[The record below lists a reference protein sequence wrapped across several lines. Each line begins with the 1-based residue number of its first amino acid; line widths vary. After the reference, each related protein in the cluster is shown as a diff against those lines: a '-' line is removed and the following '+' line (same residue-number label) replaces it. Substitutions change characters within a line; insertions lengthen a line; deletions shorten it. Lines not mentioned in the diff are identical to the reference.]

1 MMIDTFTAPHTW
13 TFPSPFSPKKKPRK
27 KENISCL
34 HFRICWGPDDHHS
47 AAPMGRARTLSRRR
61 AQSGAS
67 SEESWQGA
75 SLTASERAYMIR
87 KAKEASVALV
97 DHAHTLDGPVQW
109 HYTGKFRGIQMYRGE
124 GSYDRVGTTGT
135 EFLCGVTTMMGSIEE
150 VVSYFD
156 QQTTERMLAKKAE
169 DVLDCGVLYML
180 VQGGPDNPFYRVSAK
195 YQLYEGPSA
204 FSRERDYC
212 YLECQNTF
220 RHASG
225 RRGWVLSMHSIKLP
239 SCPELDGVVR
249 GSMYQSGYVFVE
261 AEREGYMDVMHS
273 LQINFKSTN
282 RLPHF
287 LLNSALKRRI
297 LSVVTI
303 SREIQTSRM
312 GRQTLLKKKDLMP
325 KRARALC
332 VNCSRKFSLFVRKT
346 RCRVCGE
353 VVCQPCAPQVMI
365 STKRGPVKTRVC
377 SKCYHLSAS
386 DEYEPVGALPNS
398 NNAGDPRRGQNET
411 RYSDIMQDHDNPDMY
426 HEEDEGS
433 MDEDEDE
440 DGLEEQSDYSVFAAS
455 RFTDASRDSVATSQF
470 GASRSNFESHFEGS
484 SQFSGTSSELDD
496 SQYYDGGVSEDS
508 FVSGV
513 SGTST
518 SYWHGGNSAASSA
531 MGWNQASGVKPTD
544 GYIYDPQASMMNSN
558 FYGASKYGSDF
569 GSSKYSVNEE
579 PAKRAGRYNAAAPI
593 PEDEPTSHREY
604 TISPNTSYN
613 SSTDYNS
620 SQATNYNSTQASNF
634 NSTQVSDFKATQ
646 GTNFDASHA
655 GYNSNHANK
664 TVSIQNLAKARSA
677 RYGIKSEFPP
687 SPPPPPPLSPP
698 PEEIDE
704 DEEDDSPLHLG
715 ALKTDNPRN
724 TRDRKQKGIAA
735 RKMFTP
741 PPPKDGRR
749 ENDARA
755 SSNRAP
761 RVPRSKEFATAAI
774 SRNTDSRVSQASSR
788 DSRGFGSTR
797 SSAIL
802 EQMRRNRRQ
811 TPQPAPESERSSAVL
826 KSLEEEHLNRMREI
840 ERMQEMARDKA
851 ARRSVA
857 SSASRSSM
865 QSSQRSQGGLRSQ
878 SSRGSAAGVARKQ
891 PDKFRRS
898 VRNSPPHSPPA
909 AKKQQE
915 KFRRSARSSL
925 PHSPIGP
932 RAPRSQRSPGS
943 PIGPPP
949 GSPPGPP
956 PISPPGTPPSMR
968 GHRLPLNGSFN
979 QRANRSF
986 GRRTNAKSDFGNSQ
1000 LLLSNRSNGAFANS
1014 GVHSEELMFNSQRSG
1029 FHSSKES
1036 NSSFRGRRLD
1046 TSHASSK
1053 GSSSSFGASRRLDA
1067 SQVSNTP
1074 MSIHPD
1080 DLAFDASQLSV
1091 DKSKFASSFAILETP
1106 GESADHV
1113 AMIERPSAEQDSN
1126 SSSSFDED
1134 LLNQSLAG
1142 MAHHISSMRARAPY
1156 QLPDEELRPSD
1167 ELRKRQEEHR
1177 KRMEELT
1184 RLAANHVGEGN
1195 IRDSTSTLGGLHD
1208 SSISL
1213 SSGNHFGDSTI
1224 SSISS
1229 ASSVDIDDV
1238 DFDFETRPLGRT
1250 KRSGTIPFA
1259 LENLDQVPDV
1269 EDEELSE
1276 GPDDSDTSFRLSE
1289 GAMEHD
1295 DDSEPINVKPVYRT
1309 SKESSGPINSYHS
1322 REKSI
1327 EHERKNALG
1336 DADSS
1341 YRLSD
1346 QSAECARSSTSDG
1359 VDSSYRMS
1367 TESVK
1372 HGQEQDEGLVNSAYR
1387 PSEESI
1393 EHERQGG
1400 YINLT
1405 FLPSEVSAK
1414 HEREPATQAKLQE
1427 HEYENTSEDVDS
1439 VHRPSEK
1446 NEHRGVNRSNH
1457 SSEESVE
1464 REGEH
1469 NKSAYR
1475 PSEESVER
1483 ESEHDGAK
1491 PTYRF
1496 SEECVDSKSE
1506 DEDGK
1511 PLYRS
1516 SVGSVERESEEE
1528 DSKPSYRSIEKS
1540 IERESEQVGAA
1551 SPFSDTSRERK
1562 NDQQNAYRSSVDSES
1577 ESEPEAADGAYR
1589 LSGEPVTPPKSAPKS
1604 QTFDNVIDDSSRL
1617 ASSDK
1622 SSPANKRNEES
1633 DITRSP
1639 FKTAEFSHQKLK
1651 EIPVIHDEH
1660 ATQKFNSSK
1669 AEFSNTMSIND
1680 LGSPRDSSVS
1690 DIDEDLMNRPTNEL
1704 FEMVRANRAM
1714 HSADASS
1721 LSDTTRNLEA
1731 SHVRRMEASHVR
1743 RMDELNR
1750 IAVDHLGDRIS
1761 DLNKDMLGSS
1771 YQPMKKAS
1779 ELQGN
1784 GGEAVDDF
1792 HAPGKL
1798 SEVDEQHSDDDS
1810 DTGSPFN
1817 TAEFS
1822 HQKLKEIPGIDDEY
1836 ATQKFNSP
1844 KAEFSNTMSIND
1856 LGSPRDSSVS
1866 DIDEDLMNRPTNELF
1881 EMVRA
1886 NRAMHSADASSSSDT
1901 TRNLEAS
1908 HVRRMEASH
1917 VRRMDELNRI
1927 AVDHLG
1933 DRISNLDEDMFGS
1946 SYQPAKKAPKFQPH
1960 SSQLVLGEGGQAV
1973 DEFFASRVASSG
1985 KLSQVDE
1992 QDADDDD
1999 DTRCS
2004 PHDSAELDQGNLK
2017 SIPSIDEEGKAQ
2029 QYNSANAQ
2037 FSSSVSSS
2045 VMSEELA
2052 SPRDSS
2058 GSMSGSDI
2066 DEDLMNRPT
2075 NELFEMIRANRAI
2088 HAGAAP
2094 HSSDVTHNLEAS
2106 HVRRMEASHVRR
2118 MDELNRIAVDHLGD
2132 RISDLN
2138 KDMLGS
2144 SYQPMKKAPELQGN
2158 GGEAV
2163 NDFHAPGKLSEVDE
2177 QHSDDDS
2184 DTGSPFNTAE
2194 FSHQKLKEIP
2204 GIDDEY
2210 ATQKFNS
2217 PKAEFSNTMSIN
2229 DLGSPRDSSVSD
2241 IDEDLMNRPT
2251 NELFEMVHANR
2262 AMHSADASSLS
2273 DTTRSLEASHVRRM
2287 EASHVR
2293 RMDELNRIA
2302 VDHLGD
2308 RISNLDEDLF
2318 GSSYQPAK
2326 KAPKFQPH
2334 SSQLV
2339 LGEGG
2344 QAVDEFFA
2352 SRVASSGKLSQ
2363 ADEQHT
2369 DDDDDTRCSPRD
2381 SAELDQGNLKS
2392 IPSIDEEGKAQQYN
2406 SANAQFSSSVSSSVM
2421 SEELASPRDSSV
2433 SDIDEDLMNRPTN
2446 ELFEMVRANRAMHA
2460 GGASSSSASMLNLKA
2475 SHMRR
2480 MDELNRIAVDHLGD
2494 RISNL
2499 DQDMLGS
2506 AYQPG
2511 RSLHPNFR
2519 DEEEEMQW
2527 RSTDVM
2533 EEVETKH
2540 SADMERLRRRI
2551 LQLEE
2556 ECRESI
2562 ASVLTPDEM
2571 DLSELDDE
2579 EPAMGFNGHQSYHGG
2594 RNFNPQ
2600 SSFVSTSDLSASVI
2614 SEHAEEEPMPAR
2626 VLLEQI
2632 TKLTQLQQDMAE
2644 VDDEDDDEEYRE
2656 RIKDQYRAL
2665 RSIQAETQRERRSS
2679 SLSQRSSL
2687 SEENWI

>member
-1 MMIDTFTAPHTW
+1 
-13 TFPSPFSPKKKPRK
+13 
-27 KENISCL
+27 
-34 HFRICWGPDDHHS
+34 
-47 AAPMGRARTLSRRR
+47 MGRARTLSRRR

-150 VVSYFD
+150 VASYFD

-593 PEDEPTSHREY
+593 PEDEPTSHRGY

-1014 GVHSEELMFNSQRSG
+1014 GVHSEDLMFNSQRSG

-1113 AMIERPSAEQDSN
+1113 AMIERPSAEQGSN

-1134 LLNQSLAG
+1134 LLNQSSAG

-1457 SSEESVE
+1457 SSEGSVE

-1469 NKSAYR
+1469 NKSAYRPSEESVERESEQGGNKYAYR

-1771 YQPMKKAS
+1771 YQPMKKAP

-1784 GGEAVDDF
+1784 GGEAVNDF

-1822 HQKLKEIPGIDDEY
+1822 HQKLKEIPDIDDEY

-1866 DIDEDLMNRPTNELF
+1866 DIDEDLMNRLTNELF

-1886 NRAMHSADASSSSDT
+1886 NRAMHSADASSLSDT
-1901 TRNLEAS
+1901 MRSLEAS

-1999 DTRCS
+1999 DAPRS
-2004 PHDSAELDQGNLK
+2004 PHDSAELDQGYLN
-2017 SIPSIDEEGKAQ
+2017 SIPSIDEEGKA
-2029 QYNSANAQ
+2029 
-2037 FSSSVSSS
+2037 
-2045 VMSEELA
+2045 L
-2052 SPRDSS
+2052 
-2058 GSMSGSDI
+2058 
-2066 DEDLMNRPT
+2066 
-2075 NELFEMIRANRAI
+2075 
-2088 HAGAAP
+2088 
-2094 HSSDVTHNLEAS
+2094 
-2106 HVRRMEASHVRR
+2106 
-2118 MDELNRIAVDHLGD
+2118 
-2132 RISDLN
+2132 
-2138 KDMLGS
+2138 
-2144 SYQPMKKAPELQGN
+2144 
-2158 GGEAV
+2158 
-2163 NDFHAPGKLSEVDE
+2163 
-2177 QHSDDDS
+2177 
-2184 DTGSPFNTAE
+2184 
-2194 FSHQKLKEIP
+2194 
-2204 GIDDEY
+2204 
-2210 ATQKFNS
+2210 
-2217 PKAEFSNTMSIN
+2217 
-2229 DLGSPRDSSVSD
+2229 
-2241 IDEDLMNRPT
+2241 
-2251 NELFEMVHANR
+2251 
-2262 AMHSADASSLS
+2262 
-2273 DTTRSLEASHVRRM
+2273 
-2287 EASHVR
+2287 
-2293 RMDELNRIA
+2293 
-2302 VDHLGD
+2302 
-2308 RISNLDEDLF
+2308 
-2318 GSSYQPAK
+2318 
-2326 KAPKFQPH
+2326 
-2334 SSQLV
+2334 
-2339 LGEGG
+2339 
-2344 QAVDEFFA
+2344 
-2352 SRVASSGKLSQ
+2352 
-2363 ADEQHT
+2363 
-2369 DDDDDTRCSPRD
+2369 
-2381 SAELDQGNLKS
+2381 
-2392 IPSIDEEGKAQQYN
+2392 QYN

-2614 SEHAEEEPMPAR
+2614 SEHAEEEPIPAR

>member
-1 MMIDTFTAPHTW
+1 
-13 TFPSPFSPKKKPRK
+13 
-27 KENISCL
+27 
-34 HFRICWGPDDHHS
+34 
-47 AAPMGRARTLSRRR
+47 MGRARTLSRRR

-150 VVSYFD
+150 VASYFD

-593 PEDEPTSHREY
+593 PEDEPTSHRGY

-1014 GVHSEELMFNSQRSG
+1014 GVHSEDLMFNSQRSG

-1113 AMIERPSAEQDSN
+1113 AMIERPSAEQGSN

-1134 LLNQSLAG
+1134 LLNQSSAG

-1195 IRDSTSTLGGLHD
+1195 IRDSTSTLGGRHD

-1457 SSEESVE
+1457 SSEGSVE

-1469 NKSAYR
+1469 NKSAYRPSEESVERESEQGGNKYAYR

-1771 YQPMKKAS
+1771 YQPMKKAP

-1784 GGEAVDDF
+1784 GGEAVNDF

-1822 HQKLKEIPGIDDEY
+1822 HQKLKEIPDIDDEY

-1866 DIDEDLMNRPTNELF
+1866 DIDEDLMNRLTNELF

-1886 NRAMHSADASSSSDT
+1886 NRAMHSADASSLSDT

-1992 QDADDDD
+1992 QHTDDDD
-1999 DTRCS
+1999 DAPRS
-2004 PHDSAELDQGNLK
+2004 PHDSAELDQGYLN
-2017 SIPSIDEEGKAQ
+2017 SIPSIDEEGKA
-2029 QYNSANAQ
+2029 
-2037 FSSSVSSS
+2037 
-2045 VMSEELA
+2045 L
-2052 SPRDSS
+2052 
-2058 GSMSGSDI
+2058 
-2066 DEDLMNRPT
+2066 
-2075 NELFEMIRANRAI
+2075 
-2088 HAGAAP
+2088 
-2094 HSSDVTHNLEAS
+2094 
-2106 HVRRMEASHVRR
+2106 
-2118 MDELNRIAVDHLGD
+2118 
-2132 RISDLN
+2132 
-2138 KDMLGS
+2138 
-2144 SYQPMKKAPELQGN
+2144 
-2158 GGEAV
+2158 
-2163 NDFHAPGKLSEVDE
+2163 
-2177 QHSDDDS
+2177 
-2184 DTGSPFNTAE
+2184 
-2194 FSHQKLKEIP
+2194 
-2204 GIDDEY
+2204 
-2210 ATQKFNS
+2210 
-2217 PKAEFSNTMSIN
+2217 
-2229 DLGSPRDSSVSD
+2229 
-2241 IDEDLMNRPT
+2241 
-2251 NELFEMVHANR
+2251 
-2262 AMHSADASSLS
+2262 
-2273 DTTRSLEASHVRRM
+2273 
-2287 EASHVR
+2287 
-2293 RMDELNRIA
+2293 
-2302 VDHLGD
+2302 
-2308 RISNLDEDLF
+2308 
-2318 GSSYQPAK
+2318 
-2326 KAPKFQPH
+2326 
-2334 SSQLV
+2334 
-2339 LGEGG
+2339 
-2344 QAVDEFFA
+2344 
-2352 SRVASSGKLSQ
+2352 
-2363 ADEQHT
+2363 
-2369 DDDDDTRCSPRD
+2369 
-2381 SAELDQGNLKS
+2381 
-2392 IPSIDEEGKAQQYN
+2392 QYN

-2614 SEHAEEEPMPAR
+2614 SEHAEEEPIPAR